1 MLVVDERMLGVLDL
15 KTKNVQKDLHL
26 QAKKRSRARASS
38 VSSFIG

>member
-26 QAKKRSRARASS
+26 QAKRSRARASS